1 MIDCA
6 AMRILS
12 VDLGDRRTGLAIGDD
27 GLRIASPL
35 DVIEIP
41 TTRADELVRAIATRA
56 KDEGVGRIILGLP
69 LNMDGTEGPMAAKAR
84 AFGKSLEQGAGV
96 PVLMPDERLS
106 SAEADWE
113 MAQSGLTRGQK
124 KARRDALAA
133 AAILR
138 DAFEA
143 MGRGSDSDGPEE

>member
-1 MIDCA
+1 
-6 AMRILS
+6 MRILS

-27 GLRIASPL
+27 TLRIASPL

-41 TTRADELVRAIATRA
+41 GSRPAELAGAIAARA
-56 KDEGVGRIILGLP
+56 RAEDVGRIILGLP
-69 LNMDGTEGPMAAKAR
+69 LNMDGTEGPMAARAR
-84 AFGKSLEQGAGV
+84 AFGKVLEQAAGI
-96 PVLMPDERLS
+96 PVAYQDERLT

-113 MAQSGLTRGQK
+113 MSRTGMTRGQK

-138 DAFEA
+138 DVFAA
-143 MGRGSDSDGPEE
+143 MNADHPPAGSDDRRE

>member
-1 MIDCA
+1 MIGRDT
-6 AMRILS
+6 MLVLS

-41 TTRADELVRAIATRA
+41 ITRMDDLLRAIATRA
-56 KDEGVGRIILGLP
+56 RAEGVGRIVVGLP
-69 LNMDGTEGPMAAKAR
+69 VNMDGSEGPMAAKAR
-84 AFGKSLEQGAGV
+84 AFGDALHRASGL
-96 PVLMPDERLS
+96 PVAMQDERLT

-113 MAQSGLTRGQK
+113 MAPSGMTRGQK

-138 DAFEA
+138 DVFAA
-143 MGRGSDSDGPEE
+143 MGRPSDHDRPEE